1 MTKTLVIT
9 PPFLESF
16 RPPIS
21 GAIICAVAKS
31 AGHDVTAWDPN
42 IKLFNKVGGDK
53 FYEMMLQFNGL
64 QDIDSED
71 NKVVHEFLANY
82 DYNGY
87 DYILI
92 SVFSQY
98 EIAGTKI
105 VLEEIKRRGITSTIV
120 LGGSG
125 VELNY
130 NLETDVKFGESMLKQ
145 GLCNYYVVGEG
156 EVALTEIFKGN
167 ASYPGI
173 NGKAPSQIDNLDTLP
188 FPNYDFYDRNE
199 YDYIDPDMPDLFV
212 YGSRGCVRRC
222 TFCDVA
228 HYWPLYRYRSGAN
241 IAEELLGYWEK
252 YGIKHF
258 FFTDSLVNGSLKAY
272 RELHETL
279 ARKQGLPKLHIS
291 GYAIIRPK
299 NQHPKELFD
308 MMQNTGKHL
317 WSIGVE
323 HGSDAMRLDMKKKFT
338 NEDIEWHL
346 EQSERIGL
354 QNNWLLMPTW
364 VNEKLEHHQ
373 EYLDMFVR
381 WRRYVAN
388 GVITS
393 ITIAPALAALKNTPI
408 VDDHHADL
416 RFYETENNVLREMLW
431 MNDSNPELT
440 IKERHR
446 RTLEIYKQALRYKW
460 PVNEAQRKL
469 LAFESIVNSSV
480 KLTST
485 GHLNTITKSGV

>member
-1 MTKTLVIT
+1 MIKTLVIT

-21 GAIICAVAKS
+21 GAIICAVAEN
-31 AGHDVTAWDPN
+31 AGHSVTAWDPN

-64 QDIDSED
+64 QNMDDD
-71 NKVVHEFLANY
+71 NKKIVHDFLEDY
-82 DYNGY
+82 DYNDY

-98 EIAGTKI
+98 EIACSKI
-105 VLEEIKRRGITSTIV
+105 ILEIIKRREIKTNVI

-125 VELNY
+125 IELNY
-130 NLETDVKFGESMLKQ
+130 DLESDVKFGESMLQK

-156 EVALTEIFKGN
+156 EIALSEIFKGN
-167 ASYPGI
+167 TDYHGI
-173 NGKAPSQIDNLDTLP
+173 NGKLPVQIDNLDSLP
-188 FPNYDFYDRNE
+188 FPNYDFYDRSE
-199 YDYIDPDMPDLFV
+199 YNYIDPTMPDLFV

-228 HYWPLYRYRSGAN
+228 HYWPIFRYRSGKN

-279 ARKQGLPKLHIS
+279 ARKTNLPKLHIS

-308 MMQNTGKHL
+308 MMHSTSHHL

-323 HGSDAMRLDMKKKFT
+323 HGSDAMRIDMKKKFT
-338 NEDIEWHL
+338 NDDIEWHL

-364 VNEKLEHHQ
+364 VNETIDHHN
-373 EYLDMFVR
+373 EYLDMFIR

-393 ITIAPALAALKNTPI
+393 ITIAPALAVLKNTPI
-408 VDDHHADL
+408 LEDYHKDIK
-416 RFYETENNVLREMLW
+416 FYETENNVLREMLW
-431 MNDSNPELT
+431 RNELNPELT
-440 IKERHR
+440 IHERYR
-446 RTLEIYKQALRYKW
+446 RTLAIYQQALKYKW

-469 LAFESIVNSSV
+469 LSLESIINKSINLISG
-480 KLTST
+480 S
-485 GHLNTITKSGV
+485 NTDPK